1 MAVPTITAMAE
12 LNSTLP
18 RVTREATW
26 CEEKRTRNDTSAARA
41 TRKIMPL
48 TTAAMNAAP
57 IPARQVLTALRVD
70 LGA

>member
-41 TRKIMPL
+41 IRKIMPL
-48 TTAAMNAAP
+48 TTAAMKAASM
-57 IPARQVLTALRVD
+57 PARQVLAGLPFD